1 MYRRI
6 VSILIITLLFVLS
19 GCGKKS
25 SSFDTAN
32 INNPSKYSSMGAPA
46 AVPNK
51 DEAGTVSDQNTIPQN
66 KKIIQNFQVYITVED
81 IRAAAKEIENKIK
94 ELGGY
99 IEAEDVTE
107 YGSNSVIRIPAQKSD
122 SFIEYVEKSYEVTN
136 KSKSIEDI
144 TSVYVDNDARL
155 KNLRA
160 EEAQVLEIMK
170 KANTVEEIL
179 KVQSELYKIRE
190 EVEILEA
197 RKKNW
202 DRLVDYS
209 TIRLN
214 ISKKQ
219 LIADKKLKLLTS
231 EELFGSSWQGFKN
244 TFTAIVLSLQ
254 TMFIFLFSN
263 LIPLVIIGGVG
274 YTGYRFFIKKKK
286 KL

>member
-1 MYRRI
+1 MSKRVI
-6 VSILIITLLFVLS
+6 SILIMTLLVVLA

-32 INNPSKYSSMGAPA
+32 TVMPSRNSGVGVPA
-46 AVPNK
+46 SELNK
-51 DEAGTVSDQNTIPQN
+51 DEADTVSNQNTITQG

-81 IRAAAKEIENKIK
+81 IKAAVKDIEGKTR
-94 ELGGY
+94 EMGGY
-99 IEAEDVTE
+99 IEAEVVTE

-122 SFIEYVEKSYEVTN
+122 SFIEYLEKSYEVTN
-136 KSKSIEDI
+136 KNKSIEDI
-144 TSVYVDNDARL
+144 TNVYVDNDARL

-190 EVEILEA
+190 EVEVLEA

-219 LIADKKLKLLTS
+219 IVSDKKIKILTS
-231 EELFGSSWQGFKN
+231 DELFGSSWQGFKN

-254 TMFIFLFSN
+254 TLFIFLFSN
-263 LIPLVIIGGVG
+263 LIPLGIIGGVG
-274 YTGYRFFIKKKK
+274 YAGYRFLVKKKN